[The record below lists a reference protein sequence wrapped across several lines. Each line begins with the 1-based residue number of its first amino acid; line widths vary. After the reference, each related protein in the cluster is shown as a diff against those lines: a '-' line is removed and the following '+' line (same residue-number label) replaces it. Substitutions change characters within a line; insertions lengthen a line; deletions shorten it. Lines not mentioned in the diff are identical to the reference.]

1 MSLVK
6 ELIKGLLPEEEGK
19 KSIGVFGGGFK
30 PPTKGHFEVLKKAL
44 DENPEIDEMLVF
56 IGKGERDGI
65 TQEESLKIWEI
76 YGRYLPFKVQ
86 YIKSTKPPIQL
97 IYNTAKEN
105 PESEVLW
112 IIGAREEN
120 EDDFKDIASR
130 TSGITKYPNLELR
143 TIVTKG
149 GVSGTAARNAA
160 KVSKEKLD
168 DFLPEFLSEKE
179 KQDIFVML
187 SNTVTENYIISEA
200 DPKKGTGKK
209 PKNTGRRLYTDEDP
223 SDTVKVKFSTRQ
235 DIVDTLNKTSFKSKS
250 HARQS
255 QVINLIHQRVRA
267 AYERAKDPE
276 VKKRLKTA
284 LDYAEQRKEA
294 SKEKTERLK
303 KQKLNEQ
310 KQDMK
315 FKVPKLNYSY
325 TSLQPYIDK
334 ETMEEHFDKH
344 FKGYTDKLN
353 AELDEKSIRIE
364 AEDQIQAIQ
373 IILGKYSK
381 NDTIR
386 NNGGGFYNHVLYF
399 ENMTPDYKSPST
411 KFRKMLEENFNSF
424 SEFKE
429 QFKEAGLKQFG
440 SGWAFLIKKGDKLV
454 IESYA
459 NQDNPYLDKDFKGKI
474 IIAMDVWEHS
484 YYLKHKSQR
493 GNYIDDFFR
502 VVDYKIAEERLE
514 EEPITENVA
523 PNHDGKAAPYGSG
536 YDKVKE
542 GDTIEKYS
550 AIGKKTGKLKQG
562 TVRARLNIP
571 KDEKIPMYKI
581 NKELARL
588 KKMDQD
594 DDKAGVQL
602 GDKNQKYYKALQLA
616 KTLKSTT
623 NINENASY
631 SQHIDIKKEIG
642 NLIKHMLDKGMN
654 IQPLPKLVFKNGD
667 SENAKQFLGKTAYY
681 DPNSMS
687 IVLYTEGR
695 HPKDIVRSFS
705 HEMVHHTQ
713 NLEGRLG
720 DVSTTNT
727 MEDDHLDKLEQEANL
742 TGTMTFRNWT
752 DSLNENLTKS
762 SNYLYHW
769 TSYSA
774 CKKILESNKL
784 KSNKSNQF
792 FEYDE
797 SRDLPDYKNVVF
809 FTVENERFADEEN
822 SNQCILVVDKSKL
835 SKDYK
840 VISYGD
846 PYEETVVYTN
856 DPSISVLPYLKGVI
870 LMNTLQKSA
879 VKKMEE
885 FLESKGIPYE
895 INDKLEREVKAKQ
908 AKLPTLKKELI
919 NKLKLKYPNGFIGY
933 LNKPLFS
940 YQTPEYFKNNSTYSY
955 PNITIN
961 KPGEYGKKNKFQ
973 VKFKIESQNLEKYI
987 NWYMY
992 SPDSIEDLI
1001 NMDNY
1006 EGENLWLK
1014 GDIPINSTTL
1024 QEANLT
1030 GTMTFRNWTDSLNES
1045 FYLDIPKFSQP
1056 KTLQHYLIENINE
1069 ISLSK
1074 ENAVDINGDLTGGTF
1089 TVGDITYEYSIK
1101 NIPNPYKDLGL
1112 FYNIQFTP
1120 SGEVTSIPKGG
1131 KENYIKILSTIY
1143 KIIVDFIEKEKPE
1156 YVGISSLDNSG
1167 DKNYHTVYN
1176 RLTTNNLNL
1185 IPGYFRK
1192 DSNLT
1197 FDSPQGKGRFI
1208 VLKKKDD
1215 LNEKKTKDPFGI
1227 NAYAMELGRL
1237 REEETEYKIYVD
1249 MDGVVADFDQRFRDL
1264 AGIGPR
1270 EFEEK
1275 YGKNAFWDFIDE
1287 GDNKLVFWVGIPPMS
1302 DAKQLIDYVS
1312 KYDYEMLTAPS
1323 LKKQSLMGKG
1333 LWMKNQTNKG
1343 LFPSKP
1349 KVNYRSAKSKK
1360 DFAAPNHILID
1371 DREDTINSW
1380 NAAGGIGILHTSAAN
1395 TINQLKKLG
1404 L

>member
-1 MSLVK
+1 MSLVN
-6 ELIKGLLPEEEGK
+6 ELIKGLLPEQEGK
-19 KSIGVFGGGFK
+19 KTIGVFGGGFK

-143 TIVTKG
+143 TIVTKD

-187 SNTVTENYIISEA
+187 SNTVTEINS
-200 DPKKGTGKK
+200 
-209 PKNTGRRLYTDEDP
+209 
-223 SDTVKVKFSTRQ
+223 SSSKFQ
-235 DIVDTLNKTSFKSKS
+235 DFF
-250 HARQS
+250 
-255 QVINLIHQRVRA
+255 
-267 AYERAKDPE
+267 
-276 VKKRLKTA
+276 
-284 LDYAEQRKEA
+284 
-294 SKEKTERLK
+294 SKEIQHWINEDIKDYGNILEYKIDLNNTYEYSTNNNLWEFYDDVNQVKIIAKLK
-303 KQKLNEQ
+303 PTPQGVFEF
-310 KQDMK
+310 K
-315 FKVPKLNYSY
+315 FY
-325 TSLQPYIDK
+325 SLQDNK
-334 ETMEEHFDKH
+334 Q
-344 FKGYTDKLN
+344 L
-353 AELDEKSIRIE
+353 
-364 AEDQIQAIQ
+364 
-373 IILGKYSK
+373 
-381 NDTIR
+381 
-386 NNGGGFYNHVLYF
+386 
-399 ENMTPDYKSPST
+399 
-411 KFRKMLEENFNSF
+411 SF
-424 SEFKE
+424 
-429 QFKEAGLKQFG
+429 
-440 SGWAFLIKKGDKLV
+440 
-454 IESYA
+454 
-459 NQDNPYLDKDFKGKI
+459 
-474 IIAMDVWEHS
+474 
-484 YYLKHKSQR
+484 
-493 GNYIDDFFR
+493 
-502 VVDYKIAEERLE
+502 
-514 EEPITENVA
+514 
-523 PNHDGKAAPYGSG
+523 
-536 YDKVKE
+536 
-542 GDTIEKYS
+542 
-550 AIGKKTGKLKQG
+550 GKLKQYNSKVMN
-562 TVRARLNIP
+562 TIFKIFIDEVLPNNNKILIQPFDYTRYRLFRALLNKNVSQQNYNIET
-571 KDEKIPMYKI
+571 KDNIETPIIYIEK
-581 NKELARL
+581 
-588 KKMDQD
+588 
-594 DDKAGVQL
+594 
-602 GDKNQKYYKALQLA
+602 
-616 KTLKSTT
+616 KSL
-623 NINENASY
+623 NENASY

-720 DVSTTNT
+720 DISTTNT

-752 DSLNENLTKS
+752 DSLNENLTKN
-762 SNYLYHW
+762 SNQIYHW

-774 CKKILESNKL
+774 CKKIIESNKL
-784 KSNKSNQF
+784 KSNKSSQF

-797 SRDLPDYKNVVF
+797 SRDLPEYENVVF
-809 FTVENERFADEEN
+809 FTEENERFADEDN

-835 SKDYK
+835 SEDYK

-846 PYEETVVYTN
+846 PYEETIVYTN
-856 DPSISVLPYLKGVI
+856 DPSIPVLPYLKGVL

-879 VKKMEE
+879 VKKMVE
-885 FLESKGIPYE
+885 FLELKNIPYE
-895 INDKLEREVKAKQ
+895 INNNLEKEVKDKQ

-919 NKLKLKYPNGFIGY
+919 NKLKSKYPNGFIGY
-933 LNKPLFS
+933 LNTPLIS
-940 YQTPEYFKNNSTYSY
+940 RQTPEYFKDNPTYSY

-961 KPGEYGKKNKFQ
+961 KLGEYGEKNKFQ
-973 VKFKIESQNLEKYI
+973 VKFKIEPQNLEKYI
-987 NWYMY
+987 NWFMY

-1001 NMDNY
+1001 DMDNY
-1006 EGENLWLK
+1006 EGEELWLK
-1014 GDIPINSTTL
+1014 GDIPIDLTTL
-1024 QEANLT
+1024 QEA
-1030 GTMTFRNWTDSLNES
+1030 
-1045 FYLDIPKFSQP
+1045 I
-1056 KTLQHYLIENINE
+1056 
-1069 ISLSK
+1069 
-1074 ENAVDINGDLTGGTF
+1074 
-1089 TVGDITYEYSIK
+1089 VGDKIECDNCGWNW
-1101 NIPNPYKDLGL
+1101 NIED
-1112 FYNIQFTP
+1112 
-1120 SGEVTSIPKGG
+1120 GG
-1131 KENYIKILSTIY
+1131 
-1143 KIIVDFIEKEKPE
+1143 
-1156 YVGISSLDNSG
+1156 
-1167 DKNYHTVYN
+1167 
-1176 RLTTNNLNL
+1176 
-1185 IPGYFRK
+1185 
-1192 DSNLT
+1192 
-1197 FDSPQGKGRFI
+1197 
-1208 VLKKKDD
+1208 DD
-1215 LNEKKTKDPFGI
+1215 LFICPKCGHDNTPLQEKKTKDPFGI

-1264 AGIGPR
+1264 AGMGPK

-1287 GDNKLVFWVGIPPMS
+1287 GNNKLVFWVGIPPMS

-1312 KYDYEMLTAPS
+1312 KYNYEMLTAPS

-1349 KVNYRSAKSKK
+1349 KVNYRNASNKK

>member
-187 SNTVTENYIISEA
+187 SNTVTEN
-200 DPKKGTGKK
+200 
-209 PKNTGRRLYTDEDP
+209 
-223 SDTVKVKFSTRQ
+223 
-235 DIVDTLNKTSFKSKS
+235 
-250 HARQS
+250 
-255 QVINLIHQRVRA
+255 
-267 AYERAKDPE
+267 DPE
-276 VKKRLKTA
+276 
-284 LDYAEQRKEA
+284 
-294 SKEKTERLK
+294 
-303 KQKLNEQ
+303 
-310 KQDMK
+310 
-315 FKVPKLNYSY
+315 
-325 TSLQPYIDK
+325 
-334 ETMEEHFDKH
+334 
-344 FKGYTDKLN
+344 
-353 AELDEKSIRIE
+353 
-364 AEDQIQAIQ
+364 
-373 IILGKYSK
+373 
-381 NDTIR
+381 
-386 NNGGGFYNHVLYF
+386 
-399 ENMTPDYKSPST
+399 
-411 KFRKMLEENFNSF
+411 
-424 SEFKE
+424 
-429 QFKEAGLKQFG
+429 
-440 SGWAFLIKKGDKLV
+440 
-454 IESYA
+454 
-459 NQDNPYLDKDFKGKI
+459 
-474 IIAMDVWEHS
+474 
-484 YYLKHKSQR
+484 
-493 GNYIDDFFR
+493 
-502 VVDYKIAEERLE
+502 
-514 EEPITENVA
+514 
-523 PNHDGKAAPYGSG
+523 DGKAAPYGSG
-536 YDKVKE
+536 YN
-542 GDTIEKYS
+542 S
-550 AIGKKTGKLKQG
+550 
-562 TVRARLNIP
+562 
-571 KDEKIPMYKI
+571 
-581 NKELARL
+581 
-588 KKMDQD
+588 
-594 DDKAGVQL
+594 
-602 GDKNQKYYKALQLA
+602 
-616 KTLKSTT
+616 
-623 NINENASY
+623 INENASY

-727 MEDDHLDKLEQEANL
+727 MEDDHLDKLE
-742 TGTMTFRNWT
+742 
-752 DSLNENLTKS
+752 
-762 SNYLYHW
+762 
-769 TSYSA
+769 
-774 CKKILESNKL
+774 
-784 KSNKSNQF
+784 
-792 FEYDE
+792 
-797 SRDLPDYKNVVF
+797 
-809 FTVENERFADEEN
+809 
-822 SNQCILVVDKSKL
+822 
-835 SKDYK
+835 
-840 VISYGD
+840 
-846 PYEETVVYTN
+846 
-856 DPSISVLPYLKGVI
+856 
-870 LMNTLQKSA
+870 
-879 VKKMEE
+879 
-885 FLESKGIPYE
+885 
-895 INDKLEREVKAKQ
+895 
-908 AKLPTLKKELI
+908 
-919 NKLKLKYPNGFIGY
+919 
-933 LNKPLFS
+933 
-940 YQTPEYFKNNSTYSY
+940 
-955 PNITIN
+955 
-961 KPGEYGKKNKFQ
+961 
-973 VKFKIESQNLEKYI
+973 
-987 NWYMY
+987 
-992 SPDSIEDLI
+992 
-1001 NMDNY
+1001 
-1006 EGENLWLK
+1006 
-1014 GDIPINSTTL
+1014 